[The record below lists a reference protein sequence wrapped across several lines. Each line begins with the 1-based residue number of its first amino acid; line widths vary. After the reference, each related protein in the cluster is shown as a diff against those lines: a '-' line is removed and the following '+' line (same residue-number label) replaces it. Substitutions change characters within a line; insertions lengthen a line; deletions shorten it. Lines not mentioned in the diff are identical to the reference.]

1 MSSTPISSIDK
12 SIISANISSSIAS
25 GTSVVTDIAKT
36 IAAVSDAKQRQK
48 FSQNLDL
55 LNSDQQA
62 ALGKALLDAESETE
76 RMKILRDVLTDL
88 QSKRIDLL
96 VSNVTEK
103 EKKNRFNTYL
113 AAGAFILVGIGL
125 VAIIVKKA

>member
-1 MSSTPISSIDK
+1 MSKISGVDK
-12 SIISANISSSIAS
+12 SIISANVSSSIAS

-36 IAAVSDAKQRQK
+36 IAGISDANQRRK

-55 LNSDQQA
+55 LNSDQQS
-62 ALGKALLDAESETE
+62 ALNKALLEANSETE
-76 RMKILRDVLTDL
+76 RIKILRDVLTDL

-96 VSNVTEK
+96 VASVTEK
-103 EKKNRFNTYL
+103 EKKKRTNTYL

-125 VAIIVKKA
+125 VVLIAKRA

>member
-62 ALGKALLDAESETE
+62 ALGKALLDAESENE

>member
-1 MSSTPISSIDK
+1 MPNLPISSIDK
-12 SIISANISSSIAS
+12 SVITANVSSAISS

-36 IAAVSDAKQRQK
+36 IAAVSDANQRRK

-62 ALGKALLDAESETE
+62 ALGKALLDAQSETE

-103 EKKNRFNTYL
+103 EKKSRTNTYL

-125 VAIIVKKA
+125 VALIVKRA

>member
-1 MSSTPISSIDK
+1 MAKETTGKGANTGDILKAGGDAASA
-12 SIISANISSSIAS
+12 IITAIGGVADAN
-25 GTSVVTDIAKT
+25 
-36 IAAVSDAKQRQK
+36 QRRK

-62 ALGKALLDAESETE
+62 ALSKALLDAESETE

-96 VSNVTEK
+96 VASVTEK
-103 EKKNRFNTYL
+103 EKKSRTNTYL

-125 VAIIVKKA
+125 VALIVKRA

>member
-1 MSSTPISSIDK
+1 MASTPISSIDK
-12 SIISANISSSIAS
+12 SIITANVSSSIAS

-48 FSQNLDL
+48 FSQNLEL

-96 VSNVTEK
+96 VASVTEK
-103 EKKNRFNTYL
+103 EKKNRYNTYL

-125 VAIIVKKA
+125 VALIVKKA

>member
-1 MSSTPISSIDK
+1 MSNQGRQRGDNSRANTGDTITAIGDASSA
-12 SIISANISSSIAS
+12 IITAIGS
-25 GTSVVTDIAKT
+25 VTDAT
-36 IAAVSDAKQRQK
+36 QRRK

-62 ALGKALLDAESETE
+62 ALSKALLEAQSETE

-96 VSNVTEK
+96 VASVTEK
-103 EKKNRFNTYL
+103 EKKNRYNTYL

-125 VAIIVKKA
+125 VALIVKKA

>member
-1 MSSTPISSIDK
+1 MSKISGVDK
-12 SIISANISSSIAS
+12 SIISANVSSSIAS

-36 IAAVSDAKQRQK
+36 IAGINDANQRRK

-55 LNSDQQA
+55 LNSDQQS
-62 ALGKALLDAESETE
+62 ALNKALLEANSETE

-96 VSNVTEK
+96 VAGVTEK
-103 EKKNRFNTYL
+103 EKKKRTNTYL

-125 VAIIVKKA
+125 VVLIAKRA